1 MKVGFNMLLWTTHVT
16 EEAFPLLEA
25 IKKVGYDGVE
35 IPLFEGQPEHFE
47 KVGKA
52 IKDNGLTC
60 SSVTVI
66 PDEEHNPVSPDAKHR
81 QGAAQHLKWAIDCSA
96 ALASDVLCG
105 PFYQPLGV
113 FTGEPPTE
121 EEKQRAAEVHREAS
135 ELAAKSNVAL
145 GVEFLNRFE
154 CYFLNTMADAA
165 DYVKRVDHPNCG
177 VLYDT
182 FHANIEEKDP
192 VGCISKHIDA
202 INHVH
207 ISENDRGT
215 PGKGQGAKVSHTHE
229 SAKSKLDTIRKQVRK
244 PADGLLIAGGI
255 NILCIIPFTLLMGGT
270 VLTSGRLLPRYG
282 ADQKV
287 AALSLLVT
295 CLGAVIIYGVM
306 RMKELEN
313 YKWAVRSSIL
323 AMLPISPGCVLGVPF
338 GIWALSILLRKEVK
352 KVVGKQIRFSEIRK
366 KLIGILSMIFKV
378 IVCSPTNSLPT
389 HQALKTRMS

>member
-60 SSVTVI
+60 TSVTVI
-66 PDEEHNPVSPDAKHR
+66 PDEEHNPVSPDAANR

-113 FTGEPPTE
+113 FTGQPPTE
-121 EEKQRAAEVHREAS
+121 EEKQRAAEVHRQAA
-135 ELAAKSNVAL
+135 ELAAKVNVSL

-215 PGKGQGAKVSHTHE
+215 PGKGHIDWPGTFK
-229 SAKSKLDTIRKQVRK
+229 
-244 PADGLLIAGGI
+244 
-255 NILCIIPFTLLMGGT
+255 TL
-270 VLTSGRLLPRYG
+270 
-282 ADQKV
+282 
-287 AALSLLVT
+287 
-295 CLGAVIIYGVM
+295 
-306 RMKELEN
+306 
-313 YKWAVRSSIL
+313 RSSGYDGWLVIEAFGRALPDL
-323 AMLPISPGCVLGVPF
+323 AAATRVWRDFFPDREQVYTEGLKFV
-338 GIWALSILLRKEVK
+338 KE
-352 KVVGKQIRFSEIRK
+352 QW
-366 KLIGILSMIFKV
+366 
-378 IVCSPTNSLPT
+378 
-389 HQALKTRMS
+389 QAAG